1 MVTTTVVATV
11 GTATAKL
18 GYVHHRAIESAD
30 SWKEDYKIRAQGHGP
45 PSIP

>member
-18 GYVHHRAIESAD
+18 ISQSHVLWASVSPPRADA
-30 SWKEDYKIRAQGHGP
+30 RFL
-45 PSIP
+45 